1 MFWQFQ
7 NFVSLGVGILVFAMG
22 LWAFVDCL
30 RRPADYF
37 PYIERKSKNLW
48 LILTGLG
55 AAVGLLVIS
64 NPLNLFGMASIVI
77 SLIYLFDLRP
87 KFEQIV
93 SRRY

>member
-1 MFWQFQ
+1 MIGQFQ
-7 NFVSLGVGILVFAMG
+7 DFVSLGVGLIVFAMG
-22 LWAFVDCL
+22 LWAFIDCL
-30 RRPADYF
+30 RRPANYF
-37 PYIERKSKNLW
+37 PYIERKSKVLW

-55 AAVGLLVIS
+55 AAVGLLVIL

-87 KFEQIV
+87 KFEQMN